1 MWIVNTIRDSKT
13 YQERWFLMRV
23 INEKLVISIE
33 GKLLL
38 ILIQVVINIGGVGY
52 LYLYKLVTRIKNSG

>member
-33 GKLLL
+33 EKLLL
-38 ILIQVVINIGGVGY
+38 ELIKVVLIEGE
-52 LYLYKLVTRIKNSG
+52 LVTKICIIWLLE

>member
-13 YQERWFLMRV
+13 YQERWFLMRG

-33 GKLLL
+33 EKLLL
-38 ILIQVVINIGGVGY
+38 ELIKVVLIEWE
-52 LYLYKLVTRIKNSG
+52 LVTKICISWLLE